1 MKGKQLEHKDFQ
13 KIWIK
18 HDEKVGIVLSLNT
31 KHENQGQELKID
43 QMECYYEKTK
53 ITNIIM

>member
-1 MKGKQLEHKDFQ
+1 MKGKQLRHKDFQ
-13 KIWIK
+13 KIETK

-31 KHENQGQELKID
+31 KHENQGQEHKIV
-43 QMECYYEKTK
+43 QMEFYYEKMK